1 MSSSGRSGRRTRPA
15 PLVRDPVFD
24 DAERVQQAIDA
35 VGVRYTGVAIDSR
48 MVKPGD
54 LFIAYPGGSAD
65 GRNFIP
71 QALAAGAVMVAWEVD
86 GFEWNPDWSVANV
99 PVAGLQRHVGQ
110 IAEHFFKHP
119 SRHLWVTGVTGT
131 NGKTSC
137 SKWIAQSLTRLG
149 KPCAVI
155 GTLGSNLAGEE
166 ANNEFP
172 PTTTPDPVA
181 LHSFLSKVRARG
193 AQAVAMEVSSHGLE
207 QGRVSGVAFDVAMFT
222 NLSRDHLDYHGD
234 MHAYGEAKARL
245 FAWPQLKHAVI
256 NLDDEFGAELVSRI
270 DHKQVNVIGYGF
282 GKGEIAAHNLDLSTR
297 GLKLEISTP
306 WGAAKVHSSVLGA
319 FNAHNILG
327 VLGVL
332 VCSGIALDNAVA
344 AVEELQ
350 PVPGRMQMIRE
361 DGMPLVVIDY
371 SHTPDALQKAL
382 QTLRDLLTP
391 GARLHCVFGAGGD
404 RDTGKRATMGE
415 IATRL
420 ADRSTVTSDNPRWE
434 DPLSIISDIVAGAH
448 SGYLVEPDRAVA
460 IRDAILA
467 AAAQDIVLIAG
478 KGHENYQEI
487 CGERLPFSDM
497 AVAQAAIASAKP
509 DTRATLANG
518 SPKSKPASG
527 KLDKRSSKR
536 GARV

>member
-1 MSSSGRSGRRTRPA
+1 MSNLRRSRRRAMLA
-15 PLVRDPVFD
+15 PLTRDPVFE
-24 DAERVQQAIDA
+24 DAASVQQAIDA
-35 VGVRYTGVAIDSR
+35 AGVRYTGVAIDSR
-48 MVKPGD
+48 LVKPGD
-54 LFIAYPGGSAD
+54 LFIAYPGTSAD

-71 QALAAGAVMVAWEVD
+71 QALAAGAVMVAWEPE
-86 GFEWNPDWSVANV
+86 GFEWNPDWNVANV
-99 PVAGLQRHVGQ
+99 PVTGLQRHVGL

-137 SKWIAQSLTRLG
+137 SQWIAQSLTRLG

-155 GTLGSNLAGEE
+155 GTLGSNLVGEE
-166 ANNEFP
+166 TNDKFP
-172 PTTTPDPVA
+172 ATTTPDPVA
-181 LHSFLSKVRARG
+181 LHAFLSKVRARG

-234 MHAYGEAKARL
+234 MQAYGEAKARL
-245 FAWPQLKHAVI
+245 FAWPQLQHAVI
-256 NLDDEFGAELVSRI
+256 NLDDEFGAELVKRI
-270 DHKQVNVIGYGF
+270 DRKQVNVIGYGF

-297 GLKLEISTP
+297 GLKLEVMTP
-306 WGAAKVHSSVLGA
+306 WGTAKVRSSVLGA

-332 VCSGIALDNAVA
+332 VCSGIDLTDAVA

-350 PVPGRMQMIRE
+350 PVPGRMQMLRE
-361 DGMPLVVIDY
+361 EGMPLVVVDY

-404 RDTGKRATMGE
+404 RDSGKRATMGE

-420 ADRSTVTSDNPRWE
+420 ADQSTVTSDNPRWE
-434 DPLSIISDIVAGAH
+434 DPLAIIDDIVAGAH
-448 SGYLVEPDRAVA
+448 PGYRIEPVRAAA

-467 AAAQDIVLIAG
+467 AAPEDVVLIAG

-487 CGERLPFSDM
+487 RGERLPFSDM
-497 AVAQAAIASAKP
+497 AVAQAALAKAKSAERATTAGGSAK
-509 DTRATLANG
+509 TKRV
-518 SPKSKPASG
+518 KG
-527 KLDKRSSKR
+527 KLDKRDSKR